1 MTQVVSRNN
10 PEYIRILELI
20 SKITEEWGETVSD
33 INMYHAEPKL
43 DYHLNEAIR
52 NLEGIH
58 SPLHELQG
66 LLEVVKLKK
75 NVEK

>member
-1 MTQVVSRNN
+1 MTQGVNRNN

-20 SKITEEWGETVSD
+20 SKITEEWGETVSE
-33 INMYHAEPKL
+33 INVYHNGEHPQFL
-43 DYHLNEAIR
+43 ENAIN

-58 SPLHELQG
+58 SPLHELQA

-75 NVEK
+75 NVDK